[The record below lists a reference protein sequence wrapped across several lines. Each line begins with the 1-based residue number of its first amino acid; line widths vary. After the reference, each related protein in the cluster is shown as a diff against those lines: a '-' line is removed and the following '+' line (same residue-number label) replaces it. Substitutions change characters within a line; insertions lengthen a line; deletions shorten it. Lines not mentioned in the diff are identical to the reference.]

1 MSITLVAQY
10 LARRAH
16 ASPPTAW
23 AKLPDT
29 ATHEATLVDAIL
41 PTLGTDSQVA
51 THALPRRVWRVKPK
65 TAIGLAT
72 VLVLLLAWYLA
83 TDVAGLIDRQRFPS
97 PGDIWAA
104 GTQIM
109 TRGYAGGT
117 LVPQALYSLRLVV
130 LGFLVAA
137 GTGVPLGILMGLSR
151 RFEALVNPAFLLV
164 RPIPPLAWIPLAI
177 VWLGL
182 ADSAKVLVIWFAAFV
197 PAVINSHSGIRNV
210 DQTLI
215 AAGRV
220 HGASEA
226 RIVWDVLI
234 PGAMPMIF
242 TGLRLSLQASWTTLV
257 AAELVGAV
265 LGLGKVL
272 STAYRDIYPAMI
284 AVGMITVALLGAL
297 TTKVLD
303 LIERRVVPWR
313 QY

>member
-1 MSITLVAQY
+1 
-10 LARRAH
+10 
-16 ASPPTAW
+16 
-23 AKLPDT
+23 
-29 ATHEATLVDAIL
+29 
-41 PTLGTDSQVA
+41 
-51 THALPRRVWRVKPK
+51 
-65 TAIGLAT
+65 
-72 VLVLLLAWYLA
+72 
-83 TDVAGLIDRQRFPS
+83 
-97 PGDIWAA
+97 
-104 GTQIM
+104 
-109 TRGYAGGT
+109 
-117 LVPQALYSLRLVV
+117 
-130 LGFLVAA
+130 
-137 GTGVPLGILMGLSR
+137 
-151 RFEALVNPAFLLV
+151 VNPAFLLV

-197 PAVINSHSGIRNV
+197 PAVINSHTGIRNV
-210 DQTLI
+210 DRTLI

-220 HGASEA
+220 HGASQA

-257 AAELVGAV
+257 AAELIGAV
-265 LGLGKVL
+265 LGLGKVM

>member
-1 MSITLVAQY
+1 MLASVVSIWKKKP
-10 LARRAH
+10 RA
-16 ASPPTAW
+16 
-23 AKLPDT
+23 
-29 ATHEATLVDAIL
+29 
-41 PTLGTDSQVA
+41 
-51 THALPRRVWRVKPK
+51 
-65 TAIGLAT
+65 AIGLAT
-72 VLVLLLAWYLA
+72 VLVLLLAWYLG
-83 TDVAGLIDRQRFPS
+83 TDAAGVVDRQRFPS
-97 PGDIWAA
+97 PTDIWAA
-104 GTQIM
+104 GIQIT

-117 LVPQALYSLRLVV
+117 LVLQALYSLRLVV

-137 GTGVPLGILMGLSR
+137 TTGVPLGILMGLSR
-151 RFEALVNPAFLLV
+151 RFEAFVNPAFLLV

-197 PAVINSHSGIRNV
+197 PAVINSHLGIRNV
-210 DQTLI
+210 DQTLV

-220 HGASEA
+220 HGASRA

-234 PGAMPMIF
+234 PGALPMIF

-303 LIERRVVPWR
+303 LIERRVVRWR